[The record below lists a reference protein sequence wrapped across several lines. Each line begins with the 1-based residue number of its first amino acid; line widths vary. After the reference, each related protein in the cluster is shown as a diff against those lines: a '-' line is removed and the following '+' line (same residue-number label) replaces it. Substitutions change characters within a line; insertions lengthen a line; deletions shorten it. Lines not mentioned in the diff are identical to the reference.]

1 MKDKEAS
8 NSELLACI
16 LITATLVK
24 ARNPDGV
31 VWLDGSLLTRK
42 QLLYCAQPWH
52 EEQEL
57 KRCAAAQWIMPW
69 LGQAR
74 SSPYCPG
81 AAAAMQA
88 LLCFAEPSPLHL
100 SRSVPAPCPNV
111 DNMQACGLE
120 DF

>member
-42 QLLYCAQPWH
+42 QLLYCA
-52 EEQEL
+52 
-57 KRCAAAQWIMPW
+57 
-69 LGQAR
+69 
-74 SSPYCPG
+74 
-81 AAAAMQA
+81 
-88 LLCFAEPSPLHL
+88 
-100 SRSVPAPCPNV
+100 
-111 DNMQACGLE
+111 
-120 DF
+120 